1 MENNNHLVG
10 IEKKALYEELQEEDY
25 IKYKKLARHLEM
37 VNLKKAILRMNKPIS
52 NVNPFGRKKS
62 NASNPYHWKSSEA
75 IATKQFESTV
85 THDGRALC
93 RIQIP
98 THLFTG
104 NGLSKDTA
112 LPVPAM
118 SDIRFFSRRLHIPSI
133 HPTYRPSSSASRNVA
148 SMFVYLAAWCVIQG
162 IVIEKAWFQDHSSNF
177 VIKVAV
183 EGLRAVEAALGQH
196 MSAMIFL
203 QISLRKEKFFHRGW
217 PQWLTTVTA
226 TAVRMEDARWN
237 VLASNTTLGSAYDL
251 FRPHPPLPLKLARTP
266 DIPVGWYLP
275 LSSSSTPTAS
285 SADSPAVADVAT
297 SSGAP
302 SVGDKRKH
310 VPDEDSGASMPPTKR
325 FKGADVGP
333 TDANPGPTEA
343 DLGPTEANPGLTE
356 ANPGLTEADPG
367 IVGDEMEGV
376 EHPLGDGDAMDI
388 DAAVDGVERA
398 LNHDDA
404 MDVDLDMDDL
414 NERIRHRSL
423 RCYAYTR
430 LCNLHKRVQD
440 TRPHIQAYTNC
451 SSGSE
456 QVHRRPSLPSS
467 PNPEDYVAHQ
477 LALVYTKSLG
487 GIGRPSTAFSSACP
501 TSPRPVTCDVSFE

>member
-1 MENNNHLVG
+1 
-10 IEKKALYEELQEEDY
+10 
-25 IKYKKLARHLEM
+25 
-37 VNLKKAILRMNKPIS
+37 
-52 NVNPFGRKKS
+52 
-62 NASNPYHWKSSEA
+62 
-75 IATKQFESTV
+75 
-85 THDGRALC
+85 
-93 RIQIP
+93 
-98 THLFTG
+98 
-104 NGLSKDTA
+104 
-112 LPVPAM
+112 
-118 SDIRFFSRRLHIPSI
+118 
-133 HPTYRPSSSASRNVA
+133 
-148 SMFVYLAAWCVIQG
+148 MFVYLAAWCMIQG

-183 EGLRAVEAALGQH
+183 EGLRAAEAAL
-196 MSAMIFL
+196 
-203 QISLRKEKFFHRGW
+203 EFFHRGW
-217 PQWLTTVTA
+217 PQWLTTATA

-251 FRPHPPLPLKLARTP
+251 FRPHPPLPLKLAHTP
-266 DIPVGWYLP
+266 NIPVGWYLP

-285 SADSPAVADVAT
+285 LADSPAVTDVAT

-333 TDANPGPTEA
+333 TDADPGPTEA
-343 DLGPTEANPGLTE
+343 DPGPTE

-414 NERIRHRSL
+414 NEHIRHRML
-423 RCYAYTR
+423 RVPLLEFIAYYRCCIYQLLKWLRAGTSPSIAPIITKSRR
-430 LCNLHKRVQD
+430 LRS
-440 TRPHIQAYTNC
+440 TPARPGVYKVSWWHRMTKYCIQLC
-451 SSGSE
+451 LF
-456 QVHRRPSLPSS
+456 SLPVNRLHLISL
-467 PNPEDYVAHQ
+467 HQ
-477 LALVYTKSLG
+477 GIITSVLALQSSVLISGLPLEISQFLEPIDYLT
-487 GIGRPSTAFSSACP
+487 GIVGINKPKPLRGIRDFDHFSDLVLLSVHP
-501 TSPRPVTCDVSFE
+501 PKDVEVMV